1 MIELA
6 KNTIDKQDIDRLI
19 EWLKTYP
26 RLTKGKVTVE
36 YEDRWS
42 TILGSKHTVFVNSG
56 SSANLLMLYTL
67 IEMGK
72 IKVGDKVIVPALSW
86 STDLAPVHQLGLQ
99 PILCDCNLED
109 LSVDIAHL
117 ERLITDHSPKVLL
130 LVSVLGL
137 VPNMDA
143 LLKICNDNNVILLED
158 ACESLGSKYKG
169 KTLGTFGLMS
179 SFSTYFGH
187 HLSTIEGGMVC
198 TDDTEAY
205 NFLKSL
211 RSHGWS
217 RDMDPSYQEVLR
229 EEFGT
234 DKFSEQY
241 TFYYSGFNLRS
252 TDLQAFIGLSQ
263 LDKYQAVM
271 DRRHTNYNLYRE
283 NLKDIFWKPAS
294 VPETYVSNFAYPLIH
309 PQREKIVTALTENKI
324 ENRPLICGSL
334 GLQPVWEKR
343 YGKTNLPNANRAHE
357 FGMYLPNNHNTTPEE
372 IKTVCQVVNQSIE

>member
-6 KNTIDKQDIDRLI
+6 KNTIDKEDIDRLI

-26 RLTKGKVTVE
+26 RLTKGKVTIE
-36 YEDRWS
+36 YEDKWA
-42 TILGSKHTVFVNSG
+42 TILGSKHAVFVNSG

-99 PILCDCNLED
+99 PVLCDCNLED
-109 LSVDIAHL
+109 LSVDLKHL
-117 ERLITDHSPKVLL
+117 ENLIAEHSPKALL

-143 LLKICNDNNVILLED
+143 LLKICNDNKVILLED
-158 ACESLGSKYKG
+158 TCESLGSKYKG

-198 TDDTEAY
+198 TDDTETY

-217 RDMDPSYQEVLR
+217 RDMDPSYQTSLR
-229 EEFGT
+229 EEFAI
-234 DKFSEQY
+234 DSFSEQY

-252 TDLQAFIGLSQ
+252 TDLQAFIGISQ
-263 LDKYQAVM
+263 LDKYQTVM
-271 DRRHTNYNLYRE
+271 DRRHTNYNVYKE
-283 NLKDIFWKPAS
+283 NLKDAFWKPVN

-309 PQREKIVTALTENKI
+309 PQREKIIAALDDNKI

-343 YGKTNLPNANRAHE
+343 YGKTNLPNANRVHE
-357 FGMYLPNNHNTTPEE
+357 FGMYLPNNQNTTPEE
-372 IKTVCQVVNQSIE
+372 IKTVCDVVNRSVE

>member
-6 KNTIDKQDIDRLI
+6 KNTIDKEDIDRLI

-26 RLTKGKVTVE
+26 RLTKGNVTIE
-36 YEDRWS
+36 YEDKWS
-42 TILGSKHTVFVNSG
+42 TILGSKHAVFVNSG

-72 IKVGDKVIVPALSW
+72 IEVGDKVIVPALSW

-99 PILCDCNLED
+99 PVLCDCNLED
-109 LSVDIAHL
+109 LSVDLRHL
-117 ERLITDHSPKVLL
+117 ESLIAEHSPKALL

-143 LLKICNDNNVILLED
+143 LLKICNDNKVILLED
-158 ACESLGSKYKG
+158 TCESLGSKYKG

-198 TDDTEAY
+198 TDDTETY

-217 RDMDPSYQEVLR
+217 RDMDPSYQTSLR
-229 EEFGT
+229 EEFAI
-234 DKFSEQY
+234 DSFSEQY

-252 TDLQAFIGLSQ
+252 TDLQAFIGISQ
-263 LDKYQAVM
+263 LDKYQTVM
-271 DRRHTNYNLYRE
+271 DRRHTNYNVYKE
-283 NLKDIFWKPAS
+283 NLKDAFWKPVN

-309 PQREKIVTALTENKI
+309 PQREKIIAALDDNKI

-343 YGKTNLPNANRAHE
+343 YGKTNLPNANRVHE
-357 FGMYLPNNHNTTPEE
+357 FGMYLPNNQNTTPEE
-372 IKTVCQVVNQSIE
+372 IKTVCDVVNRSVE

>member
-6 KNTIDKQDIDRLI
+6 KNTIDKEDIDRLI

-26 RLTKGKVTVE
+26 RLTKGKVTIE
-36 YEDRWS
+36 YEDKWS
-42 TILGSKHTVFVNSG
+42 AILGSKHTVFVNSG

-99 PILCDCNLED
+99 PVLCDCNLED
-109 LSVDIAHL
+109 LSVDLNHL
-117 ERLITDHSPKVLL
+117 ESLITEHSPKALL

-143 LLKICNDNNVILLED
+143 LLKICNDNKVILLED
-158 ACESLGSKYKG
+158 TCESLGSKYKG

-198 TDDTEAY
+198 TDDTETY

-217 RDMDPSYQEVLR
+217 RDMDLSYQTSLR
-229 EEFGT
+229 EEFAI
-234 DKFSEQY
+234 DSFSEQY

-252 TDLQAFIGLSQ
+252 TDLQAFIGISQ
-263 LDKYQAVM
+263 LDKYETVM
-271 DRRHTNYNLYRE
+271 DRRHANYNVYKE
-283 NLKDIFWKPAS
+283 NLKDAFWKP
-294 VPETYVSNFAYPLIH
+294 VNTPETYVSNFAYPLIH
-309 PQREKIVTALTENKI
+309 PQRDKIIAALDDNKI

-343 YGKTNLPNANRAHE
+343 YGKTNLPNANRVHE
-357 FGMYLPNNHNTTPEE
+357 FGMYLPNNQNTTPEE
-372 IKTVCQVVNQSIE
+372 IKTVCDVVNRSVE

>member
-6 KNTIDKQDIDRLI
+6 KNTIDNKDIDRLI

-36 YEDRWS
+36 YEEKWS
-42 TILGSKHTVFVNSG
+42 EILGTKHSVFVNSG

-72 IKVGDKVIVPALSW
+72 IKVGDEVVVPALSW
-86 STDLAPVHQLGLQ
+86 STDLAPVHQLGLK
-99 PILCDCNLED
+99 PLLCDCNLED
-109 LSVDIAHL
+109 LSIDL
-117 ERLITDHSPKVLL
+117 EHFELLIKNNTPKVLL

-137 VPNMDA
+137 VPNMEA
-143 LLKICNDNNVILLED
+143 IIKICNDNGIILLED
-158 ACESLGSKYKG
+158 ACESLGSRYHN

-198 TDDTEAY
+198 TDDTTAY

-217 RDMDPSYQEVLR
+217 RDMDASYQSSLR

-234 DKFSEQY
+234 NEFNEQY

-263 LDKYQAVM
+263 LDKYKTVM
-271 DRRHTNYNLYRE
+271 DRRHANYNVYKE
-283 NLKDIFWKPAS
+283 NLKDTFWKPS
-294 VPETYVSNFAYPLIH
+294 TPPQTYVSNFAYPLIH
-309 PQREKIVTALTENKI
+309 PERQKIIKALNSNNI

-334 GLQPVWEKR
+334 GLQPVWTKR
-343 YGKTNLPNANRAHE
+343 YGRAALPNANRVHE
-357 FGMYLPNNHNTTPEE
+357 HGLYLPNNQNTTEKE
-372 IKTVCQVVNQSIE
+372 ILFVCDVVNNSV

>member
-42 TILGSKHTVFVNSG
+42 TILGSRHAVFVNSG

-99 PILCDCNLED
+99 PVLCDCNLED
-109 LSVDIAHL
+109 LSVDIEHL
-117 ERLITDHSPKVLL
+117 ERLIADHSPKVLL

-143 LLKICNDNNVILLED
+143 LLKICNDNKVILLED
-158 ACESLGSKYKG
+158 TCESLGSKYKG

-198 TDDTEAY
+198 TDDTETY

-211 RSHGWS
+211 RSHGWA
-217 RDMDPSYQEVLR
+217 RDMDPSYQYDLR

-234 DKFSEQY
+234 SEFNEQY

-263 LDKYQAVM
+263 LDKYDKVM
-271 DRRHTNYNLYRE
+271 ERRHANYNVYKK
-283 NLKDIFWKPAS
+283 NLNDKFWRPS
-294 VPETYVSNFAYPLIH
+294 ESLDTYVSNFAYPLIH
-309 PQREKIVTALTENKI
+309 PAREKIIEALRDNKI
-324 ENRPLICGSL
+324 EHRPLICGSL
-334 GLQPVWEKR
+334 GSQPIWLKR
-343 YGKTNLPNANRAHE
+343 YGKMSLPNADQVHK
-357 FGMYLPNNHNTTPEE
+357 FGMYLPNNQNTTPEE
-372 IKTVCQVVNQSIE
+372 IKTVCDVVNRSVE

>member
-6 KNTIDKQDIDRLI
+6 KNTIDKEDIDRLI

-26 RLTKGKVTVE
+26 RLTKGKVTIE
-36 YEDRWS
+36 YEDKWS

-67 IEMGK
+67 IEMNK

-99 PILCDCNLED
+99 PVLCDCNLED
-109 LSVDIAHL
+109 LSVDLKHL
-117 ERLITDHSPKVLL
+117 ESLIAEHSPKALL

-143 LLKICNDNNVILLED
+143 LLKICNANKVILLED
-158 ACESLGSKYKG
+158 TCESLGSKYKG

-198 TDDTEAY
+198 TDDTETY

-217 RDMDPSYQEVLR
+217 RDMDLSYQTSLR
-229 EEFGT
+229 EEFEI
-234 DKFSEQY
+234 DSFSEQY

-263 LDKYQAVM
+263 LDKYETVM
-271 DRRHTNYNLYRE
+271 DRRHANYNVYKE
-283 NLKDIFWKPAS
+283 NLKDAFWKPVNA
-294 VPETYVSNFAYPLIH
+294 PETYVSNFAYPLIH
-309 PQREKIVTALTENKI
+309 PQRDKIIAALDDNKI

-343 YGKTNLPNANRAHE
+343 YGKTNLPNANRVHE
-357 FGMYLPNNHNTTPEE
+357 FGMYLPNNQNTTPEE
-372 IKTVCQVVNQSIE
+372 IKTVCDVVNRSVE